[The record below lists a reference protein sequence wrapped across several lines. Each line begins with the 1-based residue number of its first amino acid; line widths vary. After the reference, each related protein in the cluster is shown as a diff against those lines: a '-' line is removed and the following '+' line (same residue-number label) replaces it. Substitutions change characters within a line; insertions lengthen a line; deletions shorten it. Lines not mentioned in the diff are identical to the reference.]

1 MGTNEDSTG
10 GGSDKA
16 PVIPRLT
23 LGQRLLA
30 SLPTLQ
36 RSPTKDDG
44 ESAITPD
51 EVLAP
56 DGPAAA
62 PRRSWRDAFT
72 GPPKAPRER
81 SASSGMS
88 REELNHIIKRID
100 DREKT
105 YALWAAALG
114 FVLDIVITV
123 KTLVDNPPLHHKG
136 HSDTT
141 MIVVYGA
148 VGLVLACVVALAT
161 WKRRRSFVAFSLL
174 FLGTTMGFP
183 LALAF
188 WALALWMIFRVMKW
202 QKELAALTKGQAPR
216 RAEARGSTRPVS
228 GAARTTPPTATPVR
242 TRGRRNA
249 KQPEPAGPSQ
259 SKRYTPPNT
268 VRPRLP
274 GS

>member
-1 MGTNEDSTG
+1 MGTNEDPTG

-16 PVIPRLT
+16 QVIPRLT
-23 LGQRLLA
+23 LGQRILA

-36 RSPTKDDG
+36 RSPTKDNG
-44 ESAITPD
+44 QSAIKPD

-56 DGPAAA
+56 DSPPAAA
-62 PRRSWRDAFT
+62 RRSWRDAFT
-72 GPPKAPRER
+72 APPKASRDRTAP
-81 SASSGMS
+81 SGMS
-88 REELNHIIKRID
+88 REELNHVIKRID

-114 FVLDIVITV
+114 FVLDIVITAR
-123 KTLVDNPPLHHKG
+123 TLADNPPLHHKG
-136 HSDTT
+136 HTDTT

-148 VGLVLACVVALAT
+148 VGLVLAGVVALAT

-202 QKELAALTKGQAPR
+202 QKELAAMTKGQATGRTEVRSP
-216 RAEARGSTRPVS
+216 ATSAS
-228 GAARTTPPTATPVR
+228 GAVRSTPPTRTPVR
-242 TRGRRNA
+242 TRGRRKS